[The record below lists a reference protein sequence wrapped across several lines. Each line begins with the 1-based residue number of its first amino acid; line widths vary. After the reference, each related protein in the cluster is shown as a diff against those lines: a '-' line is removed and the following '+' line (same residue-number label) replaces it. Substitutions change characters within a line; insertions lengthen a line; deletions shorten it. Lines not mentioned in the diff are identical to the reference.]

1 MALHWLGIA
10 GSLHEFCLL
19 ANTKKCQKAA
29 VWWDTYNMLIAGKD
43 LDDKQILLKKNSLG
57 RKINLK
63 MYM

>member
-1 MALHWLGIA
+1 
-10 GSLHEFCLL
+10 
-19 ANTKKCQKAA
+19 
-29 VWWDTYNMLIAGKD
+29 MLIAGKD